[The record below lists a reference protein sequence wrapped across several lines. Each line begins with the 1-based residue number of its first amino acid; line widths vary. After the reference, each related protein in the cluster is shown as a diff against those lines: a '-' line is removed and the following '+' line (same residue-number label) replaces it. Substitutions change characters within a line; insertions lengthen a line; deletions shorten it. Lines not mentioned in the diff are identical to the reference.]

1 MLGVPTFATS
11 RPRTGAHA
19 TPRAVRRALGDFST
33 WSAVRGIDL
42 AALTVADLGDIA
54 DPDLEVD
61 GEWRTMHAVS
71 SACASADLTLI
82 LGGDGAVTAP
92 AALGMAGDDLTSAGL
107 VSLDAHHDLADG
119 RSGLSSVR
127 RALDAGIAGTRVVQV
142 GIADWAPRHDG
153 ATAADRGITVVS
165 RAEVEVRGIGDAVRR
180 ALEVAGAGGGPVYV
194 AVDLGVCDP
203 AAAPACPRAVPGGLS
218 ARELLTAVH
227 TAAAHPLVRA
237 MDLTEV
243 DAGRDPD
250 GRTVRLAALA
260 VLEAAAGLTRR

>member
-1 MLGVPTFATS
+1 MLYQLSHVRMSLRISAVRGELYPSRSTGFKPGGPRRVRPAPGPASGSMGAVTGTAPLPPLGPPDPLRPSAAEWLAGQAAGPVDLAVLGVPTFATS

-119 RSGLSSVR
+119 RSGLR
-127 RALDAGIAGTRVVQV
+127 GRCRAG
-142 GIADWAPRHDG
+142 
-153 ATAADRGITVVS
+153 
-165 RAEVEVRGIGDAVRR
+165 
-180 ALEVAGAGGGPVYV
+180 
-194 AVDLGVCDP
+194 
-203 AAAPACPRAVPGGLS
+203 CPRGSCSPPS
-218 ARELLTAVH
+218 TP
-227 TAAAHPLVRA
+227 PLP
-237 MDLTEV
+237 TPSS
-243 DAGRDPD
+243 GRW
-250 GRTVRLAALA
+250 T
-260 VLEAAAGLTRR
+260 